1 MTEDDPLD
9 ALKKLKK
16 AAPIQ
21 SPGQLEPGNIDL
33 TNRPRVK
40 NADGSISTVRSMSVN
55 IDGREVLL
63 PTVSDDGRIM
73 SNDEAIEQY
82 KRTGKH
88 LGIFR
93 DPATATAYAQ
103 HLHEDQA
110 RSLSAP
116 APTDPLE
123 RLKMAKAVAR
133 SQQPDAETGAE
144 RARGAVQST
153 LQGLTF
159 GFGDELT
166 AGARAILPEALGG
179 TKGFD
184 YSGAVKEERGAL
196 KNYRNHHLWE
206 SIALE
211 LAGGALPTIAV
222 PGLRTLSPTKGG
234 AVVGGISGAGNAEG
248 GLEERAKGAAF
259 GAAAGAGT
267 GALLSHVAAPAAR
280 VAYDVA
286 KPAVAK
292 VATPVAEFLE
302 AHPIGLLTKNVAP
315 PGSTPPPNAAR
326 GAGGLTGVV
335 RDLMPEGA
343 TDRAKRLLLEKI
355 KADKTT
361 PAELLQRMTSGA
373 PESIADLAGDNTMG
387 LARAARAVPSEAKD
401 ALPKALAERAEGQPS
416 RVRAA
421 LESATGQ
428 KPGDVLARADEL
440 IAQQRSNAKPLYDA
454 AYKAPPVDD
463 PEVLSTLK
471 LPQFQAA
478 YKRAVRIAK
487 LEKVDLPPLT
497 RTTNIGG
504 EPVTELVPQPVQS
517 LDYIKRGL
525 DDVIEAG
532 MKKGSIGRTEA
543 RQLRGRLKDMLERVD
558 AAVPE
563 YAQARQQFAGD
574 SRLRE
579 ALDLGREFSK
589 TDGREIQ
596 RKLADM
602 TAGERDLY
610 AEGALDDLTQ
620 QIRGSTDGHD
630 VVRKIFGNDLKR
642 ESLKALVGDKEF
654 AQLEAAMSAETR
666 MTRTNR
672 FVTGGSNTADK
683 LAEQLDLDKGGIGPT
698 ALAALRMKPGQM
710 LANLSQSVL
719 ANRLAGVTGETAN
732 ALSPMFTAGM
742 GGNSKELNDLIEQLI
757 AYQAQQ
763 ASRRAT
769 RAAVTRPI
777 AAQAGS
783 WASRP

>member
-315 PGSTPPPNAAR
+315 PGSTPPPN
-326 GAGGLTGVV
+326 
-335 RDLMPEGA
+335 
-343 TDRAKRLLLEKI
+343 
-355 KADKTT
+355 
-361 PAELLQRMTSGA
+361 
-373 PESIADLAGDNTMG
+373 
-387 LARAARAVPSEAKD
+387 
-401 ALPKALAERAEGQPS
+401 
-416 RVRAA
+416 
-421 LESATGQ
+421 
-428 KPGDVLARADEL
+428 
-440 IAQQRSNAKPLYDA
+440 
-454 AYKAPPVDD
+454 
-463 PEVLSTLK
+463 
-471 LPQFQAA
+471 
-478 YKRAVRIAK
+478 
-487 LEKVDLPPLT
+487 
-497 RTTNIGG
+497 
-504 EPVTELVPQPVQS
+504 
-517 LDYIKRGL
+517 
-525 DDVIEAG
+525 
-532 MKKGSIGRTEA
+532 GRP
-543 RQLRGRLKDMLERVD
+543 RRWW
-558 AAVPE
+558 
-563 YAQARQQFAGD
+563 
-574 SRLRE
+574 
-579 ALDLGREFSK
+579 
-589 TDGREIQ
+589 TDGRRPRSHARRRHRSREAVAAREDQGGQNDARRAAPAHDERRTGEHRGPCRRQHDGSGTCGAGSAQ
-596 RKLADM
+596 RS
-602 TAGERDLY
+602 ERC
-610 AEGALDDLTQ
+610 
-620 QIRGSTDGHD
+620 
-630 VVRKIFGNDLKR
+630 
-642 ESLKALVGDKEF
+642 
-654 AQLEAAMSAETR
+654 
-666 MTRTNR
+666 
-672 FVTGGSNTADK
+672 
-683 LAEQLDLDKGGIGPT
+683 LAESARRTRRRTAVARPCRAGIGHRT
-698 ALAALRMKPGQM
+698 K
-710 LANLSQSVL
+710 
-719 ANRLAGVTGETAN
+719 AGRC
-732 ALSPMFTAGM
+732 AG
-742 GGNSKELNDLIEQLI
+742 
-757 AYQAQQ
+757 A
-763 ASRRAT
+763 RR
-769 RAAVTRPI
+769 
-777 AAQAGS
+777 
-783 WASRP
+783 